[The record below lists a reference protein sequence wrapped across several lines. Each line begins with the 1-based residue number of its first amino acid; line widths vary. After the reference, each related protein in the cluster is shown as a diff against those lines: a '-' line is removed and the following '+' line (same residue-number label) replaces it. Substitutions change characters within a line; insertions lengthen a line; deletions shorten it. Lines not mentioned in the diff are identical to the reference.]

1 MSMICEVCRLNSF
14 LNDMRIRSM
23 NFKNCYQARKALCD
37 DTYERVTLSI
47 AFSNWRMRLFKS
59 GCGFLI
65 LSAVLYFVALVV
77 VPQINPLQNELRAGA
92 AFFLIGSLLNLLSA
106 LLMMFGYGWKRLPL
120 IAAAFLGIF
129 FWFGFTLY

>member
-1 MSMICEVCRLNSF
+1 
-14 LNDMRIRSM
+14 M
-23 NFKNCYQARKALCD
+23 NA
-37 DTYERVTLSI
+37 
-47 AFSNWRMRLFKS
+47 AFSVWRIRLFKA

-65 LSAVLYFVALVV
+65 LSAVLYFVALVF
-77 VPQINPLQNELRAGA
+77 VPQLTPLESELKAGA